1 MKKNSQLKTVVISAV
16 IILILILLMVFGFR
30 ALFTPVDDGRTISDP
45 VSIQSS
51 DVSPDPSS
59 SEPVPSEPED
69 TTVWGE
75 PLPKNATPVGEEWF
89 DDAIFIGDSLTEGLS
104 AYNLLDSSNV
114 VASTGINPQTIL
126 TKDCIE
132 QSDGSTVTVL
142 HAIASRNPAKIYV
155 MLGSN
160 GVAFIGKD
168 KLVELYGEFVDNL
181 KSAHPDSDIYLQSI
195 LPVTHAKETE
205 DDRYANS
212 KIDEYNAA
220 IMQMAGEKKVYYVNV
235 AEAIKDE
242 NGCLPADVGTDGMH
256 FGPSTYNLWLDYL
269 REHYAE

>member
-1 MKKNSQLKTVVISAV
+1 MKKNSQLKTVVISAA

-30 ALFTPVDDGRTISDP
+30 ALFTPVGDSRTISDP
-45 VSIQSS
+45 VSIQPSV
-51 DVSPDPSS
+51 VSPDPSS
-59 SEPVPSEPED
+59 SELTSSEPED
-69 TTVWGE
+69 TTAWGE
-75 PLPKNATPVGEEWF
+75 PLSKNTAPVGEEWF

-104 AYNLLDSSNV
+104 AYNLLDSDKV
-114 VASTGINPQTIL
+114 VASTGINPQSIL
-126 TKDCIE
+126 TKDCIK
-132 QSDGSTVTVL
+132 QPDGSTVTVL
-142 HAIASRNPAKIYV
+142 HAIASKHPAKIYV

-242 NGCLPADVGTDGMH
+242 NGCLPADVGADGMH

>member
-30 ALFTPVDDGRTISDP
+30 SLFTSVDDGRTTSDP
-45 VSIQSS
+45 VSIQPSV
-51 DVSPDPSS
+51 VSPDPSS
-59 SEPVPSEPED
+59 SEPASSVPED
-69 TTVWGE
+69 TTAWGE
-75 PLPKNATPVGEEWF
+75 PLPKNAAPVGEEWF

-104 AYNLLDSSNV
+104 AYNLLDSDKV

-126 TKDCIE
+126 TKECIE

-142 HAIASRNPAKIYV
+142 HAIASKHPAKIYV

-181 KSAHPDSDIYLQSI
+181 KSSHPDSDIYLQSI

-220 IMQMAGEKKVYYVNV
+220 IMQMAGEKKVYFVNV

-242 NGCLPADVGTDGMH
+242 NGCLPADVGADGMH

>member
-1 MKKNSQLKTVVISAV
+1 MRKNAHLKTVVISAA
-16 IILILILLMVFGFR
+16 IILVLVILIIIGFR
-30 ALFTPVDDGRTISDP
+30 TLFTPVDPNRSAPDP
-45 VSIQSS
+45 LSVQSS
-51 DVSPDPSS
+51 VLS
-59 SEPVPSEPED
+59 SEPSNEPEPSEPED
-69 TTVWGE
+69 TTLWGQ
-75 PLPKNATPVGEEWF
+75 PVAKNAAPVGEEWF

-104 AYNLLDSSNV
+104 AYNLLDSDKV

-132 QSDGSTVTVL
+132 QSDGSKVTVL
-142 HAIASRNPAKIYV
+142 HAIANRNPAKIYV

-168 KLVELYGEFVDNL
+168 KLIELYGEFVDNL

-195 LPVTHAKETE
+195 LPVTHAKEAE

-220 IMQMAGEKKVYYVNV
+220 ILQMAGEKKVYYVNV

-242 NGCLPADVGTDGMH
+242 NGCLPADVGADGMH
-256 FGPSTYNLWLDYL
+256 FGPSTYNVWLDYL

>member
-1 MKKNSQLKTVVISAV
+1 MKKNAHLKTAIISAI
-16 IILILILLMVFGFR
+16 IILILVVLIVIGFR
-30 ALFTPVDDGRTISDP
+30 TLFTPVGEGRSPSEPIY
-45 VSIQSS
+45 VQSS
-51 DVSPDPSS
+51 DVSSDPSS
-59 SEPVPSEPED
+59 SEPAPSEPED
-69 TTVWGE
+69 PTVFGK
-75 PLPKNATPVGEEWF
+75 PLPKNAAPVGEDWF

-104 AYNLLDSSNV
+104 AYNLLDSDKV

-132 QSDGSTVTVL
+132 QPDGSAVTVL
-142 HAIASRNPAKIYV
+142 HAIASRNPGKIYV

-160 GVAFIGKD
+160 GVAFIGKE
-168 KLVELYGEFVDNL
+168 KLIELYGEFVDNL

-220 IMQMAGEKKVYYVNV
+220 IMQMAGEKNVYYVNV
-235 AEAIKDE
+235 AEAVKDE
-242 NGCLPADVGTDGMH
+242 NGYLPADVGADGMH

>member
-16 IILILILLMVFGFR
+16 IILVLILLMVFGFR
-30 ALFTPVDDGRTISDP
+30 TLFTPVDDGRAISDP

-51 DVSPDPSS
+51 DASPDFSS
-59 SEPVPSEPED
+59 SEPAPPEPED
-69 TTVWGE
+69 TVAWGE

-89 DDAIFIGDSLTEGLS
+89 DDAIFIGDSLTQGLS
-104 AYNLLDSSNV
+104 AYNLLDSDKV
-114 VASTGINPQTIL
+114 VASTGINPQSIL

-132 QSDGSTVTVL
+132 QPDGSTVTVL
-142 HAIASRNPAKIYV
+142 HAIASEHPAKIYV

-242 NGCLPADVGTDGMH
+242 NGCLPADVGADGMH

-269 REHYAE
+269 REHYVE

>member
-1 MKKNSQLKTVVISAV
+1 MNKNTHLKTAIISAV
-16 IILILILLMVFGFR
+16 IILILIVLIVIGFR
-30 ALFTPVDDGRTISDP
+30 ALFTPVDGNRSASEPISLQP
-45 VSIQSS
+45 SV
-51 DVSPDPSS
+51 VSPDPSS
-59 SEPVPSEPED
+59 SEPESPEPED
-69 TTVWGE
+69 ITTWGE

-104 AYNLLDSSNV
+104 AYNLLDGDKV
-114 VASTGINPQTIL
+114 VASTGINPQSIL

-132 QSDGSTVTVL
+132 QPDGSIVTVL
-142 HAIASRNPAKIYV
+142 HAIASKHPAKIYV

-242 NGCLPADVGTDGMH
+242 NGCLPADVGADGMH

>member
-1 MKKNSQLKTVVISAV
+1 MEKNSHVKTAVISAV
-16 IILILILLMVFGFR
+16 IILILIVLIVLGFR
-30 ALFTPVDDGRTISDP
+30 ALFTPLDGGRPASDP
-45 VSIQSS
+45 ISVQPS
-51 DVSPDPSS
+51 DTSPEPSV
-59 SEPVPSEPED
+59 SEPEPSEPED
-69 TTVWGE
+69 TNIWGE
-75 PLPKNATPVGEEWF
+75 PLPKNTTPVGEEWF

-104 AYNLLDSSNV
+104 AYNLLDSDKI

-142 HAIASRNPAKIYV
+142 HAIAGKKPAKIYV

-160 GVAFIGKD
+160 GVAFIPKD

-181 KSAHPDSDIYLQSI
+181 KSSHPDSDIYLQSI
-195 LPVTHAKETE
+195 LPVTHAKEAE

-235 AEAIKDE
+235 AEALKDE
-242 NGCLPADVGTDGMH
+242 SGCLPADVGTDGMH
-256 FGPSTYNLWLDYL
+256 FGPSSYNLWLDYL